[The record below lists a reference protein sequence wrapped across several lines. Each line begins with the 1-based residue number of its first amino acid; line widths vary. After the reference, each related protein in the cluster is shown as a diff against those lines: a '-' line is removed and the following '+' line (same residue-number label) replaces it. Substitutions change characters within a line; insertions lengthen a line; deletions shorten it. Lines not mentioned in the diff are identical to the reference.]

1 MTEET
6 TLKGRDLVDPYD
18 FSLEELN
25 SLFNLTDDII
35 DHPEKYLDVGRGK
48 LLATLFYEPSTRTRF
63 SFEAAMLRLGGQVI
77 GFDNPDF
84 SSVKK
89 GESLIDTLRTVSCY
103 ADIGVIRHP
112 REGAARL
119 VSKGLKNYDMPII
132 NAGDG
137 GHEHPTQTLTD
148 LMTIR
153 REKGS
158 CNNLTIGLCG
168 DLLFGRTV
176 HSLIKSLKR
185 YSGNK
190 FVLISPKE
198 LKLPEPVKRFLEE
211 EDYIETDNL
220 DDVID
225 DLDILYMTRV
235 QRERFVS
242 EEEYLRLKDYFVLDP
257 AKLKNAKED
266 LLILHPLPR
275 NDEIT
280 PEVDE
285 DPRAKYFTQAK
296 YGMFVRMALI
306 MKLLGLENAERR

>member
-1 MTEET
+1 MSEEAN
-6 TLKGRDLVDPYD
+6 LKGRNLIEPGNFTLNELDSIFDLADKI
-18 FSLEELN
+18 LLN
-25 SLFNLTDDII
+25 PGQYADIG
-35 DHPEKYLDVGRGK
+35 KGR

-77 GFDNPDF
+77 GFDNPAF
-84 SSVKK
+84 SSVSK
-89 GESLIDTLRTVSCY
+89 GESLVDTLRTVACY
-103 ADIGVIRHP
+103 ADIGVLRHP
-112 REGAARL
+112 REGTAML
-119 VSKGLKNYDMPII
+119 VSKGPKNFDMPII

-153 REKGS
+153 HEKGRCS
-158 CNNLTIGLCG
+158 SLTIGLCG

-176 HSLIKSLKR
+176 HSLIKALKK
-185 YSGNK
+185 YEGNR

-198 LKLPEPVKRFLEE
+198 LKLPEQVKAFMDTQ
-211 EDYIETDNL
+211 DYIETDNL
-220 DDVID
+220 DEVID

-242 EEEYLRLKDYFVLDP
+242 EEEYMRLKNYFILDND
-257 AKLKNAKED
+257 KLKNAKED

-275 NDEIT
+275 NEEIAE
-280 PEVDE
+280 EVDN
-285 DPRAKYFTQAK
+285 DPRAKYFDQAR

-306 MKLLGLENAERR
+306 VKLLGLDHA

>member
-1 MTEET
+1 MSEIIN
-6 TLKGRDLVDPYD
+6 LKGRNLVEPNDFTLQELDSIFDLADKILADPASYQ
-18 FSLEELN
+18 E
-25 SLFNLTDDII
+25 
-35 DHPEKYLDVGRGK
+35 VGKGK

-63 SFEAAMLRLGGQVI
+63 SFEAAMLRLGGQLI

-84 SSVKK
+84 SSVSK
-89 GESLIDTLRTVSCY
+89 GESLVDTIRTVACY
-103 ADIGVIRHP
+103 ADLGVIRHP
-112 REGAARL
+112 REGTAKL
-119 VSKGLKNYDMPII
+119 VSKGLSNFEMPII

-153 REKGS
+153 HEKGT

-176 HSLIKSLKR
+176 HSLIKALKR
-185 YSGNK
+185 YEGNK

-198 LKLPEPVKRFLEE
+198 LKLPDSVKDLLDDD
-211 EDYIETDNL
+211 DYIETDNL

-235 QRERFVS
+235 QRERFVN
-242 EEEYLRLKDYFVLDP
+242 EEEYLRLKDYFVLDNK
-257 AKLKNAKED
+257 KLQNARD
-266 LLILHPLPR
+266 DMLILHPLPR
-275 NDEIT
+275 NEEIAE
-280 PEVDE
+280 EVDV
-285 DPRAKYFTQAK
+285 DHRAKYFTQAR

-306 MKLLGLENAERR
+306 MKLLGLENA